1 MYIRYQKMYSE
12 MLGRDMEYK
21 IYGHSGRP
29 VLYIPCQDGRFYDF
43 ENFGMLDTLRPWIE
57 DGRLT
62 VFSID
67 TIDAQTWSDK
77 NKNPRQRIERYEAWI
92 WYIVTGNGTRHRKG
106 IC

>member
-67 TIDAQTWSDK
+67 TIDAVSGATYSSATVKQAVK
-77 NKNPRQRIERYEAWI
+77 NALK
-92 WYIVTGNGTRHRKG
+92 
-106 IC
+106 